1 MSKAIPKPSLL
12 HLSVEEENLAAI
24 PFAVLERRVGKRI
37 GKLEIQ
43 GTKVL
48 PDGTEVHVSWQVQ
61 GNTDLGLPTEQ
72 DLDIFVA
79 LGSLTFQN
87 NFAKT
92 VTFSGREIA
101 KILGIQS
108 VHGKFYQRL
117 KMAMDRFIALRFRGI
132 AASERQEEVKWVNVF
147 QEASFTLDRDTGRCI
162 GSVTWTDKL
171 IQSMNSGFFR
181 VLDASRYMDL
191 DGITGKH
198 LYRFLAVAFER
209 TDMVVI
215 NARKLAMEH
224 LGIINPPKYLSRLMQ
239 TLEPAFDQLIRIE
252 VLGSYHVVD
261 SERWEIALRRHK
273 SYVPERKMLLSP
285 DPVGTRD
292 LNRACT
298 QTKLEKAGFSDKLAR
313 RFAETAESHLDFYQL
328 DRSARL
334 LQEFIDEG
342 VLPHVAQ
349 SILRRA
355 LEAGIGTEEGL
366 CALDTFEIALDT
378 CRRKKHSSQHV
389 SNPAGLIVKLI
400 RDQESD
406 RKLISTEAID
416 QARNAFRKR
425 EKAALAQLEL
435 EEQRSVI
442 MEYERYREETAR
454 SLYEE
459 MPDAARGNLRR
470 EKTEWL
476 KQQPRFDKI
485 DAKAREREVED
496 LICQEL
502 ARREVPPF
510 EKWYM
515 RRRARQALLEFEPS
529 TAAVN

>member
-1 MSKAIPKPSLL
+1 
-12 HLSVEEENLAAI
+12 VEEENLAAI

-43 GTKVL
+43 GTKLL

-61 GNTDLGLPTEQ
+61 GNTELGLPTEQ

-117 KMAMDRFIALRFRGI
+117 KVAMDRFIALRFRGI

-181 VLDASRYMDL
+181 VLDASRYMEL

-209 TDMVVI
+209 TDMVLI
-215 NARKLAMEH
+215 NARKLAIEH

-285 DPVGTRD
+285 DPAGTRD

-298 QTKLEKAGFSDKLAR
+298 QTKLEKSGFSEKLAR
-313 RFAETAESHLDFYQL
+313 RFAETAETHSDFYQL
-328 DRSARL
+328 DRAARL
-334 LQEFIDEG
+334 LQAFVEEG
-342 VLPHVAQ
+342 MLPHIAQ
-349 SILRRA
+349 GIVRRA
-355 LEAGIGTEEGL
+355 LEAGIATEEGL
-366 CALDTFEIALDT
+366 SALDTFEIALDT
-378 CRRKKHSSQHV
+378 CRKKKHSSQNV

-406 RKLISTEAID
+406 KKLINADMID
-416 QARNAFRKR
+416 QARHAFRHR
-425 EKAALAQLEL
+425 EKAALSLLEL
-435 EEQRSVI
+435 EEQRSVV

-459 MPDAARGNLRR
+459 MPDAARANLRR
-470 EKTEWL
+470 EKIEWL

-485 DAKAREREVED
+485 DTKAREREVEE

-502 ARREVPPF
+502 ARRDVPPF

-529 TAAVN
+529 AAAVN